1 MQKWLR
7 IAPALAVLIAVCVTP
22 VHSGASDAPIEA
34 ETTVGSASE
43 DATWGAIKAM
53 YRGASNAYEDRGPS
67 ADQREAAREGA
78 RYPLRD
84 SPETALEKL
93 RQAYELMDAEAYLDC
108 LAEDLIFY
116 VNPNDWT
123 NNTRLPPEWY
133 KPDEMSMHHNMF
145 SEFSDVEH
153 VTLSFTQI
161 GDWVEVPNP
170 ESRNNWEYNGNYDL
184 RLELLGGLK
193 YVAQEGMTLLF
204 HVDPDQVGPG
214 GEELWDVLNWWDVDR
229 FESSPVEPST
239 WGTIKA
245 LFL

>member
-22 VHSGASDAPIEA
+22 VFSGASDAPIEA
-34 ETTVGSASE
+34 ETTVGSARE
-43 DATWGAIKAM
+43 DASWGAIKAM
-53 YRGASNAYEDRGPS
+53 YRGASNAYGPS
-67 ADQREAAREGA
+67 ADQRGAAREGA

-84 SPETALEKL
+84 SPENALEKL

-108 LAEDLIFY
+108 LAEDFIFY
-116 VNPNDWT
+116 VNPDDWT
-123 NNTRLPPEWY
+123 NNPQLPPEWY
-133 KPDEMSMHHNMF
+133 KVDERCMHENMF
-145 SEFSDVEH
+145 SEGSTVEH

-161 GDWVEVPNP
+161 GNWVEIPNSG
-170 ESRNNWEYNGNYDL
+170 SRSNWEYSGNYDL
-184 RLELLGGLK
+184 RLDLFGGLA

-239 WGTIKA
+239 WGAIKA
-245 LFL
+245 VFL